1 MERKVYRQ
9 AYTQYYTEGTAVRKQ
24 IVEPEYERPEYE
36 RPEEEVYIPSY
47 AKVRKREA
55 QKGLR
60 VAMNPVFAVS
70 LGIVVAATLVACCF
84 MLSMQAKVTNQSD
97 TITVLQAEIESLEE
111 DNNAYETRLNN
122 SVDLEAIR
130 ETALNKLG
138 MVYPSEGQVVYY
150 DLTESDYVRQYQ
162 DVPAAN

>member
-1 MERKVYRQ
+1 MERRVYRQ

-24 IVEPEYERPEYE
+24 VMEPEYERPEQ
-36 RPEEEVYIPSY
+36 EVYIPAY
-47 AKVRKREA
+47 AKIRKRET

-60 VAMNPVFAVS
+60 VAMSPVFAVF
-70 LGIVVAATLVACCF
+70 LGMVVAATLAACCF

-97 TITVLQAEIESLEE
+97 TITILQAELETLEE
-111 DNNAYETRLNN
+111 DNDAYETRINN
-122 SVDLEAIR
+122 SLDLEAIR
-130 ETALNKLG
+130 ETAINKLG

-162 DVPAAN
+162 DVPAMN